1 MSNRCLVIGGSH
13 AAAQL
18 VISLRQEGWEGEI
31 TVISD
36 ENYLPYHRPPLSKD
50 FLLGQKVEQDLLIR
64 PETMYEKNNVT
75 FRLEQRV
82 DKINRSE
89 KNVVLQSG
97 EKIDYEKLVIC
108 TGSRVR
114 KVNLPGVELKGINYL
129 RTIADINTIKADTGA
144 GKNAVI
150 VGGGYIGLE
159 TAAVLKKLGMN
170 VTVLEMAPRILA
182 RVTAPEMSEFYSRI
196 HAEEGVVI
204 KTGVVVSGFTGEG
217 HVSAVE
223 CSDGS
228 QYPADLVVIGVG
240 ILPNVELAQDAGLE
254 TSNGINVNEQCA
266 TSDPDIYAA
275 GDCAIQYNALY
286 EQNLRLES
294 VPNASEQARVA
305 AAAICGKQKSPNPLP
320 WFWSDQYDLK
330 LQIAGLSQGFDEVKI
345 RGNTAEGRSFVAF
358 YFKQS
363 KLIAADCINRPV
375 EFMNCKK
382 IIKDDLK
389 VDVGRLVDESIP
401 PKEWF

>member
-129 RTIADINTIKADTGA
+129 RTIADR
-144 GKNAVI
+144 GK
-150 VGGGYIGLE
+150 
-159 TAAVLKKLGMN
+159 
-170 VTVLEMAPRILA
+170 
-182 RVTAPEMSEFYSRI
+182 
-196 HAEEGVVI
+196 
-204 KTGVVVSGFTGEG
+204 
-217 HVSAVE
+217 
-223 CSDGS
+223 D
-228 QYPADLVVIGVG
+228 
-240 ILPNVELAQDAGLE
+240 
-254 TSNGINVNEQCA
+254 
-266 TSDPDIYAA
+266 
-275 GDCAIQYNALY
+275 
-286 EQNLRLES
+286 
-294 VPNASEQARVA
+294 
-305 AAAICGKQKSPNPLP
+305 
-320 WFWSDQYDLK
+320 
-330 LQIAGLSQGFDEVKI
+330 
-345 RGNTAEGRSFVAF
+345 
-358 YFKQS
+358 
-363 KLIAADCINRPV
+363 
-375 EFMNCKK
+375 
-382 IIKDDLK
+382 
-389 VDVGRLVDESIP
+389 
-401 PKEWF
+401 